1 MGHRMESKYTESAR
15 VFKALC
21 DENRIAILERL
32 KAGERC
38 ACVLLKNLDISQST
52 LSHHMKILCESG
64 IVRCRQEGKWTH
76 YSLSP
81 EGCERA
87 KRLLDEFTAPSA
99 GADQGA
105 DSATAAAGEEAL
117 LCK

>member
-1 MGHRMESKYTESAR
+1 MGHRMESRYTESAR

-21 DENRIAILERL
+21 DENRIAILEQLR
-32 KAGERC
+32 AGEHC
-38 ACVLLKNLDISQST
+38 ACVLLKNVDIGQST
-52 LSHHMKILCESG
+52 LSHHMRILCESG

-87 KRLLDEFTAPSA
+87 KRLLDEFTAPAADA
-99 GADQGA
+99 GAA
-105 DSATAAAGEEAL
+105 AVTASACKEAL
-117 LCK
+117 LCR

>member
-1 MGHRMESKYTESAR
+1 MESKYTESAR

-21 DENRIAILERL
+21 DENRIAILEQL

-38 ACVLLKNLDISQST
+38 ACVLLKNVNISQST
-52 LSHHMKILCESG
+52 LSHHMRILCESG

-87 KRLLDEFTAPSA
+87 KRLLDEFTAPAADA
-99 GADQGA
+99 GASA
-105 DSATAAAGEEAL
+105 AAATASAGEEAL
-117 LCK
+117 LCR

>member
-1 MGHRMESKYTESAR
+1 MENKYTAGAR

-21 DENRIAILERL
+21 DENRIAILEQL

-38 ACVLLKNLDISQST
+38 ACVLLKNVDIGQST

-64 IVRCRQEGKWTH
+64 LVRGRQEGKWTR

-87 KRLLDEFTAPSA
+87 KRLLEEFTAASA
-99 GADQGA
+99 GAVAGA
-105 DSATAAAGEEAL
+105 ALASAGEEAL
-117 LCK
+117 LCR

>member
-1 MGHRMESKYTESAR
+1 METRHAESAR

-21 DENRIAILERL
+21 DENRIAILEQL

-38 ACVLLKNLDISQST
+38 ACVLLKNLDIGQST

-64 IVRCRQEGKWTH
+64 MVRCRQEGKWTH

-81 EGCERA
+81 EGCGRA
-87 KRLLDEFTAPSA
+87 RRLLDEFTAQPAAAETAA
-99 GADQGA
+99 GVAF
-105 DSATAAAGEEAL
+105 DSAAAAEEAL
-117 LCK
+117 LCR

>member
-1 MGHRMESKYTESAR
+1 MESKYVECAR

-21 DENRIAILERL
+21 DENRIAILEQL

-38 ACVLLKNLDISQST
+38 ACVLLKNLDIGQST

-64 IVRCRQEGKWTH
+64 MVRCRQEGKWTY

-81 EGCERA
+81 EGRERA
-87 KRLLDEFTAPSA
+87 KRLLDEFTAPSPA
-99 GADQGA
+99 AETDA
-105 DSATAAAGEEAL
+105 AFAAAGEEAL
-117 LCK
+117 LCR

>member
-1 MGHRMESKYTESAR
+1 MENKYTESAR

-99 GADQGA
+99 GADLGA
-105 DSATAAAGEEAL
+105 DSATAAASEEAL